1 MTKST
6 LSQPHFFRVFSSL
19 VSVTVAT
26 ALYPLGNIHNVR
38 RPSASRYDSL
48 TTISAWCSFL
58 SIRSLLSVGAAHAYL
73 VKTMQRTQI
82 GLLLE
87 SGEARE
93 VHHICTLVGYGADG
107 ICPYLAIES
116 LEALQ
121 V

>member
-1 MTKST
+1 M
-6 LSQPHFFRVFSSL
+6 
-19 VSVTVAT
+19 
-26 ALYPLGNIHNVR
+26 
-38 RPSASRYDSL
+38 
-48 TTISAWCSFL
+48 
-58 SIRSLLSVGAAHAYL
+58 GAAHAYL

-121 V
+121 VYIYARVKHLPYTTRRPPMAGSRARSSQQ